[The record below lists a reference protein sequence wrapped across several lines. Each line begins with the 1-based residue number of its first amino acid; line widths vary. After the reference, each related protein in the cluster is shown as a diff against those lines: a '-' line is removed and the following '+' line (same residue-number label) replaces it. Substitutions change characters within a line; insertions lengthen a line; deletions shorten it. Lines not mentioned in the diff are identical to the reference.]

1 MSRPYFSLLFAL
13 RIARRRPI
21 SKSFPIMWGCMAT
34 PPVSD
39 EDLATT
45 VSTYNA
51 MGRNQS
57 ETARVMGLARETV
70 QSRLRRAA
78 ERGLMGT
85 AAVLPG
91 FKITKVTNTPHGDTI
106 QQKPDLGV
114 TYKPV
119 DNLALK
125 GRTTW
130 AEVLPDGTRIATR
143 EVLMERPDAAAQLAA
158 MRAAVEGFK
167 DEIPRADAVVP
178 VPLWTSSDLLCQYTI
193 TDVHLGC
200 LAWHE
205 ETGND
210 DYDLTIA
217 EKLLEDWFAAAIDM
231 APRAQTAI
239 FAQIG
244 DFLHHDSHESVTPA
258 HHNVLDADS
267 RFQKMVRAAIRLKR
281 KIVARLLTKHE
292 FVYLIDA
299 DANHDPASGT
309 WLREMEAA
317 HYENE
322 SRVFVDQSA
331 GTYYVHKHGDVS
343 LFFHHGHKR
352 GVKDVDTVFAGRFR
366 EIYGSTK
373 FSYAHLGHRHNDELR
388 TTNLMKVEQHE
399 TLAAPD
405 AYAANKGYLSGRSAK
420 VIVYH
425 KSFGEVSRLVM
436 TPQMVAGASERP
448 IVAND
453 NEPKERAA

>member
-1 MSRPYFSLLFAL
+1 
-13 RIARRRPI
+13 
-21 SKSFPIMWGCMAT
+21 
-34 PPVSD
+34 
-39 EDLATT
+39 
-45 VSTYNA
+45 

-78 ERGLMGT
+78 ERGLMLAHP
-85 AAVLPG
+85 AAMPG
-91 FKITKVTNTPHGDTI
+91 FKIAKLTTTPSGESI
-106 QQKPDLGV
+106 QQKPDLGAP
-114 TYKPV
+114 YEPI
-119 DNLALK
+119 DALALK

-130 AEVLPDGTRIATR
+130 AEILPDGSRVATR
-143 EVLMERPDAAAQLAA
+143 EVLMERADAKAQLAA
-158 MRAAVEGFK
+158 MRAAVGGFK

-210 DYDLTIA
+210 DYDLSIA

-239 FAQIG
+239 LAQLG
-244 DFLHHDSHESVTPA
+244 DLLHHDSHESVTPA
-258 HHNVLDADS
+258 HRNVLDADS
-267 RFQKMVRAAIRLKR
+267 RFQKMVRVAIRVLR
-281 KIVARLLTKHE
+281 KIVGRLLTKHE
-292 FVYLIDA
+292 FVHIVMA
-299 DANHDPASGT
+299 DANHDPASEA
-309 WLREMEAA
+309 WLRELFAA
-317 HYENE
+317 FYETE
-322 SRVFVDQSA
+322 PRVTVDNSA
-331 GTYYVHKHGDVS
+331 GTYYVYRHGDVS
-343 LFFHHGHKR
+343 LFYTHGHRR
-352 GVKDVDTVFAGRFR
+352 GVNNSDSVFAGRFR

-373 FSYAHLGHRHNDELR
+373 FSYAHLGHRHSDELK

-425 KSFGEVSRLVM
+425 KSFGEVSRLVL